1 MSKTCCSNEVQTVG
15 ITGPSTNI
23 TSSFWYDETKA
34 VIIVDETSRAMMT
47 ADHGTRGTQYKFAI
61 QNFLVITSSTT
72 SLKKSLQF
80 VKKTLWWNHMA
91 SFLILDSPTPL
102 DNGCSKAF
110 KILSTA
116 WKMNILHAKF
126 ICQHTTKGPLIYSY
140 NPYTNQ
146 APLPWQVEKT
156 YRIKN
161 EHPWTL
167 LVRGYQDSREMCK
180 DLDFDKT
187 KDLGGYEIRAI
198 IYSTVIDT
206 NLSNPNLESV
216 TGNYE
221 INARYMFHA
230 LNSSAKI
237 LVYEPSQDFSDAM
250 DRGVIDMSLME
261 WYQQNEFNTSM
272 TYPHGLSGLQ
282 SITQHRGYKSQ
293 IGKLV
298 QALDHSSR
306 YAVFMVC
313 FVTFT
318 FFKFFLRRSVTSA
331 FLNIVLL
338 ISNAALSNLSNNVA
352 PRIYLSCLF
361 MFMVTIQGIYQGQ
374 LASLLTKQVALPNVD
389 TTKDLENFNYTVYT
403 HKTIARYFEKQN
415 FSGRIVSLEN
425 FGCENY
431 VLRDDSAACVED
443 WWFLVEVVTK
453 SNLHMSNGMSME
465 MYLVYLIRDD
475 WPVAEKWNIIL
486 SRFFEA
492 NILEYV
498 RLKEL
503 KLLSSKLKHQ
513 EEEKKRQKFKV
524 ITLQELAFAFG
535 ILGIGL
541 AFSTVVFIVEVLM
554 G

>member
-1 MSKTCCSNEVQTVG
+1 
-15 ITGPSTNI
+15 
-23 TSSFWYDETKA
+23 
-34 VIIVDETSRAMMT
+34 
-47 ADHGTRGTQYKFAI
+47 
-61 QNFLVITSSTT
+61 
-72 SLKKSLQF
+72 
-80 VKKTLWWNHMA
+80 MA